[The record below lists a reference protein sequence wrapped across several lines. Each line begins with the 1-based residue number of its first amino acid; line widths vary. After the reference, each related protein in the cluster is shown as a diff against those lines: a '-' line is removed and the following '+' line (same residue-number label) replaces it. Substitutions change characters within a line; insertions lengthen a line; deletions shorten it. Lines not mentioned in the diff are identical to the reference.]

1 MSTVH
6 SQCSIAF
13 FASREDHRLFN
24 KTVKL
29 TKGISD
35 NARKCAKNDWLQHTA
50 KATFALLFFVFFSFF
65 SPSSSSSSSSS
76 SPVREKTFPN
86 RKSRICATYAL
97 NSFASFASEFRYV
110 VSQTPL
116 ASFSS
121 SSSPMMIDATCRRRR
136 RVLRPSSSFILLS
149 SSLLHDDVVSFIVVP
164 LKCGQKCVSQ
174 KVTS

>member
-50 KATFALLFFVFFSFF
+50 KATFALLVFVFFSFF
-65 SPSSSSSSSSS
+65 SPSSSSSS

-110 VSQTPL
+110 VSQPPL

-121 SSSPMMIDATCRRRR
+121 SSSPMIDATCRRRR